1 MNILK
6 IAKKGFI
13 AFSND
18 FNFLALKGKF
28 IKNKFVAKIYMNHI
42 KFLESHSMSTA
53 RAYLKYICRASVGW

>member
-13 AFSND
+13 AVFND

-28 IKNKFVAKIYMNHI
+28 IKNKFVVKIYMNHI
-42 KFLESHSMSTA
+42 KLIESYSMST
-53 RAYLKYICRASVGW
+53 RRSYLKCSCRASAGW